1 MSEDPSEA
9 APRPTTGHGPARDEL
24 ELLAAARAGDRQA
37 LEALL
42 SRVQPQVYR
51 FGRRMCGDP
60 QDAED
65 VLQETLL
72 ALARGVREV
81 RGTSSLSTWLYTV
94 ARRFCLK
101 KRRRRAMVPGGE
113 AAELP
118 DPAAGSEESLAGQ
131 EVAQALERAIR
142 ALPPSHREVLVLRDV
157 EGLSA
162 PEVGE
167 ILGISAQAVK
177 SRLHRARV
185 AVRDA
190 VAPAL
195 GEPAEQ
201 AARRAGGQASSPAT
215 SPSTSPSTGSSPPGC
230 PDVSTLFSQH
240 LEDELSA
247 EVCREME
254 RHLEGCARCRG
265 ACASLKQ
272 SLALCRA
279 AGPAVEVPPAVQ
291 RAVRHALQEF
301 FGAAPEPVPDPA

>member
-9 APRPTTGHGPARDEL
+9 APRPATAHGPARDEL

-72 ALARGVREV
+72 ALARGVREL

-101 KRRRRAMVPGGE
+101 KRRRRAMAPGGE

-118 DPAAGSEESLAGQ
+118 DPAAGSEESLAGK

-142 ALPPSHREVLVLRDV
+142 ALPPPHREVLVLRDV

-162 PEVGE
+162 PEVAE

-195 GEPAEQ
+195 GQPAGQ
-201 AARRAGGQASSPAT
+201 AGGLPAGQAGGLPAA
-215 SPSTSPSTGSSPPGC
+215 STTEAAEAAPEGC

-272 SLALCRA
+272 SLALCHA
-279 AGPAVEVPPAVQ
+279 AGPEVEVPPAVQ

-301 FGAAPEPVPDPA
+301 LGAAPEPG